1 MLENSPLFCLGLILA
16 RASNGVIGLR
26 GQLPWHVPQD
36 LAHFRHITRGWP
48 VIMGR
53 LTWQSLPARF
63 RPLPDRLNIVLSRNA
78 RFEAPGARLATNMQ
92 QAIAVAQNAGFDR
105 AWVIGGAQVYAQA
118 LPLASVVE
126 LTEIG
131 RAFEGDAFAPE
142 LPMQDWCEISAH
154 SITAEDG
161 LPVRFVRLQRR
172 ASSRNA
178 PPSLANTQEL
188 HR

>member
-36 LAHFRHITRGWP
+36 LAHFRRITRGWP

-53 LTWQSLPARF
+53 LTWQSLPERF
-63 RPLPDRLNIVLSRNA
+63 RPLPERLNIVLSRNA
-78 RFEAPGARLATNMQ
+78 HFEAPGAQRAADIG
-92 QAIAVAQNAGFDR
+92 QAIAIAQRAGFEQ
-105 AWVIGGAQVYAQA
+105 AWVMGGAQIYAQA

-142 LPMQDWCEISAH
+142 LPTQDWCEISAH

-172 ASSRNA
+172 ASSENTS
-178 PPSLANTQEL
+178 PSLANTQEL